1 MPRGDEERVDEVM
14 VALEKLERALQDNVT
29 IARRSMRR
37 AARIKR
43 LRGQGRD
50 YRGIVRP
57 EEGPLIVEMMREN
70 LARLIATGS
79 EFQHAQARALHREG
93 MTMEQ
98 IAELYGVTRQRVS
111 AMLRKEHRAS

>member
-1 MPRGDEERVDEVM
+1 MH
-14 VALEKLERALQDNVT
+14 
-29 IARRSMRR
+29 R

-43 LRGQGRD
+43 LRRQGRD
-50 YRGIVRP
+50 YRGIVRH
-57 EEGPLIVEMMREN
+57 EERPLIVEMMREN
-70 LARLIATGS
+70 LTRLIEAGS

-111 AMLRKEHRAS
+111 AMLRKKHRTP